1 MKAGSLQETRL
12 CAEIMHGLAVTELP
26 LHVGI
31 CAREGITEDDL
42 YNTKEEPEN
51 LAYTRY
57 VLDCGQAGDF
67 LDLLTAL
74 VPCAHGYGEI
84 GVNLAATAHTGTPY
98 QEWIDT
104 YAGAE
109 YQVMCHTVGKLL
121 IKLQKTASVR
131 ISKTAHAG
139 QSSARYLRPQ
149 AGLKQVSGVWVLREH
164 DESRSSLTQKRIAD
178 GFLSAFAVLALWQAV
193 VSIWQMPRFILPG
206 PLDVVQSLITNVQ
219 LIADNAV
226 VTFGEVLGGLFLGSA
241 IGVLTAIGLMMSPL
255 AQRLVMPVMVFSQA
269 IPIFALAPI
278 LTLWLGYGPASKIAV
293 TILMIFFPVVSTF
306 LDGMQR
312 TDQTLI
318 NAAENLGAKPM
329 QILFRVRIPAAFRRL
344 LRG

>member
-1 MKAGSLQETRL
+1 MTSIAPR
-12 CAEIMHGLAVTELP
+12 
-26 LHVGI
+26 
-31 CAREGITEDDL
+31 
-42 YNTKEEPEN
+42 
-51 LAYTRY
+51 
-57 VLDCGQAGDF
+57 
-67 LDLLTAL
+67 
-74 VPCAHGYGEI
+74 
-84 GVNLAATAHTGTPY
+84 
-98 QEWIDT
+98 
-104 YAGAE
+104 
-109 YQVMCHTVGKLL
+109 
-121 IKLQKTASVR
+121 
-131 ISKTAHAG
+131 
-139 QSSARYLRPQ
+139 
-149 AGLKQVSGVWVLREH
+149 
-164 DESRSSLTQKRIAD
+164 SRKKRIAD

-206 PLDVVQSLITNVQ
+206 PLDVVQSLITNAQ

-278 LTLWLGYGPASKIAV
+278 LTLWLGYGPESKIAV

-329 QILFRVRIPAAFRRL
+329 QILFRVRIPAAFPSLASRMGRSIKRSWLSDAARQWSRQGRSDVRKPVRAGRLHHAFTCNHLAFFAQARRMA
-344 LRG
+344 

>member
-1 MKAGSLQETRL
+1 MSDTLYSSELFTRLRAATLDDWTPYIDHEFVRGLGDGTLPKSAFLHYLRQDYVYLHHYARAFALGVVKAGSLQETRL

-104 YAGAE
+104 YAGVD
-109 YQVMCHTVGKLL
+109 YQE
-121 IKLQKTASVR
+121 
-131 ISKTAHAG
+131 ISRVARAG
-139 QSSARYLRPQ
+139 QSSARFLQPQ
-149 AGLKQVSGVWVLREH
+149 AGSKRTSGAWVFRGVLREH
-164 DESRSSLTQKRIAD
+164 DEHRSSLAQKTHRRRVSVGVCCAGTLAGCGEHLAD
-178 GFLSAFAVLALWQAV
+178 AALHPAR
-193 VSIWQMPRFILPG
+193 PARRRA
-206 PLDVVQSLITNVQ
+206 ITHHQCTV
-219 LIADNAV
+219 D
-226 VTFGEVLGGLFLGSA
+226 
-241 IGVLTAIGLMMSPL
+241 
-255 AQRLVMPVMVFSQA
+255 
-269 IPIFALAPI
+269 
-278 LTLWLGYGPASKIAV
+278 
-293 TILMIFFPVVSTF
+293 
-306 LDGMQR
+306 
-312 TDQTLI
+312 
-318 NAAENLGAKPM
+318 
-329 QILFRVRIPAAFRRL
+329 RR
-344 LRG
+344 

>member
-1 MKAGSLQETRL
+1 MTSIAPR
-12 CAEIMHGLAVTELP
+12 
-26 LHVGI
+26 
-31 CAREGITEDDL
+31 
-42 YNTKEEPEN
+42 
-51 LAYTRY
+51 
-57 VLDCGQAGDF
+57 
-67 LDLLTAL
+67 
-74 VPCAHGYGEI
+74 
-84 GVNLAATAHTGTPY
+84 
-98 QEWIDT
+98 
-104 YAGAE
+104 
-109 YQVMCHTVGKLL
+109 
-121 IKLQKTASVR
+121 
-131 ISKTAHAG
+131 
-139 QSSARYLRPQ
+139 
-149 AGLKQVSGVWVLREH
+149 
-164 DESRSSLTQKRIAD
+164 SRKKRIAD

-206 PLDVVQSLITNVQ
+206 PLDVVQSLITNAQ

-241 IGVLTAIGLMMSPL
+241 IGVLTGIGLMMSPL

-329 QILFRVRIPAAFRRL
+329 QILFRVRIPAAFPSLASGLSLAAVYAPIGAVVGEWVGASRGLGYLML
-344 LRG
+344 LANGRAKVDLMFASLFVLAAFTMILHVTISHFSRKLAAWPKKL